1 MQMID
6 VMKRLAEIDAT
17 NPNVAKP
24 TMSQEKSMGTISNI
38 AGKSTVQES
47 SVAECGPL
55 GMMGGMQPPRMP
67 ASFSINGTAETGD
80 EVANML
86 GQILSLAG
94 MKPVGDT
101 MGMEPG
107 MEPHAEVEIEPE
119 AGHMEPVDDMA
130 NMIGIVD
137 KMNGPQGS
145 DEPMDAP
152 GLGDEDESIGGAEE
166 PAQAAHFNDM
176 ADDVR
181 DMTDELTSD
190 GAHYDNSPEPK
201 VKDHDYGDDQVTS
214 KPKEPAKKDGG
225 GNPFAEAV
233 ETVKT
238 QLLKDYKTYMAEAEE
253 SSKARQHYKPEPEKK
268 QGIVSKIAKKVG
280 KAITGPN
287 DDELLDRLRS
297 GKVSKK

>member
-1 MQMID
+1 
-6 VMKRLAEIDAT
+6 MKRLAEIDAK

-24 TMSQEKSMGTISNI
+24 TLAQEKSMGTISNV
-38 AGKSTVQES
+38 AGKSTVKES

-67 ASFSINGTAETGD
+67 ASFSLNGTAETGD
-80 EVANML
+80 EVASML
-86 GQILSLAG
+86 SQILSLAG
-94 MKPVGDT
+94 MKPVSDT
-101 MGMEPG
+101 MGMEPE
-107 MEPHAEVEIEPE
+107 MEPHSSEIEVEPD

-130 NMIGIVD
+130 NMIGMVD
-137 KMNGPQGS
+137 KMNGPQDGG

-152 GLGDEDESIGGAEE
+152 GISDEDESIGGTEE

-190 GAHYDNSPEPK
+190 GAHYDNSPSPK
-201 VKDHDYGDDQVTS
+201 VKDHEYGDDQVTS
-214 KPKEPAKKDGG
+214 PAKEPAKKAGG
-225 GNPFAEAV
+225 GNPFSEAV
-233 ETVKT
+233 ETVKA

-268 QGIVSKIAKKVG
+268 QGMVSKIAKKVG

-287 DDELLDRLRS
+287 DDELLDRLRK
-297 GKVSKK
+297 GKTK